1 MICFAAFSASVSC
14 RISQGCGQ
22 RGGEGMAVRHVAFF
36 QLLSFCEPLSDG
48 CTLQSKW
55 MFCGQRDRILWIY
68 FVLAMQVPE
77 SVSLMCLNL
86 VLPCLVTWL
95 KKLFWSNTPQEE
107 GMVKWLFFLFI
118 VFLAPGLWAEL
129 CSAVPAWCW
138 LRQPQSLLELFAGQG
153 LI

>member
-1 MICFAAFSASVSC
+1 
-14 RISQGCGQ
+14 
-22 RGGEGMAVRHVAFF
+22 MAMRHMAFF

-55 MFCGQRDRILWIY
+55 MFCGQQDRILWIY

-107 GMVKWLFFLFI
+107 GMVQWLFIFLLF
-118 VFLAPGLWAEL
+118 
-129 CSAVPAWCW
+129 
-138 LRQPQSLLELFAGQG
+138 SLLQGCRLSCAVQFQPAAGSG
-153 LI
+153 SPSPC